1 MKKKKIIA
9 VALGIVCLVGAFFA
23 GFFLRDVTDPDMASL
38 RFIVETYRKYYLEE
52 SDDFV
57 SVMGNSIIDR
67 YSEYF
72 TKEEYEAVKNSS
84 AGRRKG
90 LGITYGTDTLTI
102 TSVKGNSPAEKAGIK
117 GGEKITGIGMP
128 SSDTFTNVNNADE
141 LKACFDDIPDDTPFR
156 MRTEADGE
164 EKIFLLEMKDYQE
177 AYVFYQS
184 SEGEYRFRDVNGG
197 DMSLDFY
204 GDSKLGLPSDTGYI
218 KYTSFNG
225 RGTSKKN
232 GSSSWQ
238 MKTALQKFNEQRKTK
253 LILDLRDNG
262 GGYMDIMSDIASHF
276 IGADNGS
283 KQLVSKA
290 VYKNGNS
297 DKFNSSA
304 VDYGNYGFEKIIVLA
319 NSGTASASE
328 ALIGAMLDY
337 DYKKIV
343 NVVLSAY
350 FLTKTDEKGNNYLET
365 VYRSYGKGIM
375 QTTYENPFRGD
386 ALKLTTAKIYWPKSN
401 VTIHGVGITKKL
413 GQYSDRI
420 FEPTYISGED
430 YELKKAISLA
440 A

>member
-9 VALGIVCLVGAFFA
+9 FVLGFVCLVGAFFA
-23 GFFLRDVTDPDMASL
+23 GFFLRDITDPDMASL

-90 LGITYGTDTLTI
+90 LGITYGTDNLI
-102 TSVKGNSPAEKAGIK
+102 ISSVKGNSPAEKAGIK
-117 GGEKITGIGMP
+117 GGEKITGIEMP
-128 SSDTFTNVNNADE
+128 SEDNFTDVGNADE
-141 LKACFDDIPDDTPFR
+141 LKTCFDAIPDDTPFR
-156 MRTEADGE
+156 MRTQIGSE
-164 EKIFLLEMKDYQE
+164 EKIFSLELKDYQE
-177 AYVFYQS
+177 SYVFYQS
-184 SEGEYRFRDVNGG
+184 SEGEYRFQDKNGG
-197 DMSLDFY
+197 DMSLILY
-204 GDSKLGLPSDTGYI
+204 GESTLNLPSDTGYI

-225 RGTSKKN
+225 RGASNKN
-232 GSSSWQ
+232 GTSSWQ
-238 MKTALQKFNEQRKTK
+238 MKSALKKFNEQGKTK
-253 LILDLRDNG
+253 LILDLRSNG

-276 IGADNGS
+276 IGAKSGS

-290 VYKNGNS
+290 IYKNGSS
-297 DKFNSSA
+297 DKFFSSA
-304 VDYGNYGFEKIIVLA
+304 VDYDSYKFGKIVVLA

-337 DYKKIV
+337 DDKKIV

-350 FLTKTDEKGNNYLET
+350 FLTKTDENGDKYTET
-365 VYRSYGKGIM
+365 IYRSYGKGIM

-386 ALKLTTAKIYWPKSN
+386 ALKLTTAKIYWPKSDI
-401 VTIHGVGITKKL
+401 TIHGVGITKAL
-413 GQYSDRI
+413 EPYSDRI
-420 FEPTYISGED
+420 FEPPYLSGED
-430 YELKKAISLA
+430 YELKKAISLMA
-440 A
+440 

>member
-9 VALGIVCLVGAFFA
+9 FVLSFVCLVGAFFA
-23 GFFLRDVTDPDMASL
+23 GFFLRDVADPDMASL

-84 AGRRKG
+84 VGRRKG

-117 GGEKITGIGMP
+117 GGEKITGIEMP
-128 SSDTFTNVNNADE
+128 SSDTFTNVSNADE
-141 LKACFDDIPDDTPFR
+141 LKACFDAIPDDTPFR
-156 MRTEADGE
+156 MRTELGSE
-164 EKIFLLEMKDYQE
+164 EKIFSLELKDYQE
-177 AYVFYQS
+177 TYVFYQS
-184 SEGEYRFRDVNGG
+184 NEGEYRFQDKNGG
-197 DMSLDFY
+197 DMSLILY
-204 GDSKLGLPSDTGYI
+204 GESNLDLPSDTGYI

-225 RGTSKKN
+225 RGASNKN
-232 GSSSWQ
+232 GTSSWQ
-238 MKTALQKFNEQRKTK
+238 MKTALDKFNEQGKTK
-253 LILDLRDNG
+253 LILDLRSNG

-276 IGADNGS
+276 IGAKNGS

-290 VYKNGNS
+290 IYKNGSS
-297 DKFNSSA
+297 DKFYSSA
-304 VDYGNYGFEKIIVLA
+304 VDYDNYGFEKIVVLA

-337 DYKKIV
+337 DEKKIV

-350 FLTKTDEKGNNYLET
+350 FLTKTDENGNNYLET
-365 VYRSYGKGIM
+365 IYRSYGKGIM

-386 ALKLTTAKIYWPKSN
+386 ALKLTTAKIYWPKSDI
-401 VTIHGVGITKKL
+401 TIHGVGITKEL
-413 GQYSDRI
+413 EPYSDRI
-420 FEPTYISGED
+420 FEPTYVSGED
-430 YELKKAISLA
+430 YELKKAISILA
-440 A
+440 